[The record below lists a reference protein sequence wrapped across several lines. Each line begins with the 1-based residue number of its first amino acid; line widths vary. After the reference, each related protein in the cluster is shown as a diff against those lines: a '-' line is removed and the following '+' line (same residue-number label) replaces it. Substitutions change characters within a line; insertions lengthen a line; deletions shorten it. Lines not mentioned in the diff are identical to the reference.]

1 MRKATRKIELIPGP
15 HEAAKL
21 QADKPPVMT
30 GVFLRFPRAM
40 YEIARTSAFSAKKYN
55 KPAGSMDYLG
65 LPAETRTDA
74 LGRHLLEELLEG
86 PVAAEGGILHAAQV
100 AWNALARLERLCVD
114 AENKA
119 EAVKK

>member
-1 MRKATRKIELIPGP
+1 MRKAKVALIPGP

-21 QADKPPVMT
+21 QANKPPVMT

-40 YEIARTSAFSAKKYN
+40 YEIAKTSAFSAQKHN

-65 LPAETRTDA
+65 LPADARTDA

-86 PVAAEGGILHAAQV
+86 PVAAEGNIMHAAQV
-100 AWNALARLERLCVD
+100 AWNALARLERLLVD
-114 AENKA
+114 EENKRA
-119 EAVKK
+119 KK